1 MKKSIRFLALALA
14 VLLCTQ
20 VMLPLKASAATINSQ
35 EEVRSL
41 LDAIANGS
49 LTLDANT
56 VMAVGETFTGSYSS
70 NQCKGYARNV
80 WKIVFNVEPGST
92 QKQPNNYLLNAPAE
106 AKKVG
111 TVTNMTTQ
119 NISSLFAS
127 ARVGDFVQIRRS
139 HGGSHSAI
147 VYAISSDG
155 VTFLESNMDGKNTV
169 SKNTYTWAKLCSN
182 AGMSVYTVASYTAA
196 TGTGSNSMVTSPSV
210 SKSNASAA
218 DVEKILFD
226 ATFYANI
233 YPDLRNAF
241 GYNATSLKNHWKN
254 HGIREG
260 RVASP
265 FFDAKWYLSN
275 NPDVAKAYGAN
286 NYAGAYS
293 HFISY
298 GFNEGRQ
305 GSPYFS
311 AVYYLSKYS
320 DLKNA
325 FGSNYLAAA
334 KHFLNHGLKE
344 GRQASAQFSISVYN
358 QHNSDVVK
366 AFSNPL
372 YRISHYIAYVQYGS
386 EHRKC
391 V

>member
-20 VMLPLKASAATINSQ
+20 VLLPLKASAASVNSQ
-35 EEVRSL
+35 ADVRAI
-41 LDAIANGS
+41 LDSIANGTRS
-49 LTLDANT
+49 LDANT
-56 VMAVGETFTGSYSS
+56 KMAVGETFTGTNSGY
-70 NQCKGYARNV
+70 QCKGYAKNV
-80 WKIVFNVEPGST
+80 WLIVWGIDPGAT
-92 QKQPNNYLLNAPAE
+92 QKQPDNYLLNIPDT

-119 NISSLFAS
+119 NITNLFAS

-147 VYAISSDG
+147 VYAISSEG

-182 AGMSVYTVASYTAA
+182 AGMSVYTVRSYTAA
-196 TGTGSNSMVTSPSV
+196 PNTGISTGTA
-210 SKSNASAA
+210 KSNATPAQ
-218 DVEKILFD
+218 VESLLFD
-226 ATFYANI
+226 ASFYANI

-241 GYNATSLKNHWKN
+241 GSNAASLKNHWRN

-286 NYAGAYS
+286 NYSGAYS
-293 HFISY
+293 HFINH

-311 AVYYLSKYS
+311 AVYYLNQYS

-358 QHNSDVVK
+358 QYNSDVVK